1 MSDDPTRRL
10 AATRPVV
17 GDRSVAYVHSDE
29 EFWRQY
35 LYERLRSL
43 TTAVTLVGIVAVAA
57 LGVGLWSLLGDP
69 GDGASTERVSRLEA
83 ARRRARRATPA
94 ASGGQTISP
103 RFASARRRWSR
114 TFVRS
119 RGRRRQPDEDTA
131 AVIEAVDATQQSV
144 AQLEQR
150 IAALEQAA
158 P

>member
-10 AATRPVV
+10 AATRRVI

-35 LYERLRSL
+35 LHERLRSL
-43 TTAVTLVGIVAVAA
+43 TTAVALVAIVAVAA
-57 LGVGLWSLLGDP
+57 LGVGLWSILGDP
-69 GDGASTERVSRLEA
+69 GDGASTERVSRLEQRVDA
-83 ARRRARRATPA
+83 LDAQLQQRPA
-94 ASGGQTISP
+94 ADDLAAVRERQE
-103 RFASARRRWSR
+103 AVEQALR
-114 TFVRS
+114 TLERNAE
-119 RGRRRQPDEDTA
+119 RPDEEMA

>member
-17 GDRSVAYVHSDE
+17 AERSVAYVHSDE
-29 EFWRQY
+29 EYWRQY

-43 TTAVTLVGIVAVAA
+43 TTAVTLVAIVAVAA
-57 LGVGLWSLLGDP
+57 LAVGLWSILGDQ
-69 GDGASTERVSRLEA
+69 GDGVSTDRVSRLEERVA
-83 ARRRARRATPA
+83 ALDARLRQRPA
-94 ASGGQTISP
+94 ANDLGAVRERQQ
-103 RFASARRRWSR
+103 AMEQALR
-114 TFVRS
+114 TLE
-119 RGRRRQPDEDTA
+119 RQAQEPDEDTA

-150 IAALEQAA
+150 IAALEQAG

>member
-43 TTAVTLVGIVAVAA
+43 TTAVTLVAIVAVAA
-57 LGVGLWSLLGDP
+57 LGVGLWSILGDQSE
-69 GDGASTERVSRLEA
+69 DASTERMSRLEQRVDA
-83 ARRRARRATPA
+83 LDARLRQRPA
-94 ASGGQTISP
+94 ADDLAAVRERQE
-103 RFASARRRWSR
+103 AAEQALR
-114 TFVRS
+114 TLERKTAA
-119 RGRRRQPDEDTA
+119 PEEDTA

-150 IAALEQAA
+150 VAALEQGA